1 MTKKFNYY
9 LDTNYIIK
17 LLHTV
22 YVKIIEILIKQNQ
35 NDFSSNLYNELQ

>member
-1 MTKKFNYY
+1 MTKKLNYY

-17 LLHTV
+17 LLYTV

-35 NDFSSNLYNELQ
+35 YDFSSNLYNELQ